1 MHEINDTECIRMV
14 LRGEKDYF
22 ACLVKKYEGK
32 AYSLCFKIL
41 KDREEARDSAQEA
54 FIRAYEALPGF
65 RLDSAF
71 STWFY
76 RILYNTCISKIRKD
90 RFSTGFEPEDP
101 VWNDLSQDNDAI
113 GHLNFEDMQ
122 KLLKKAYEVLNPD
135 EIFLAEQFYREEC
148 SIEELAGMTGLSQSN
163 VKVRLFRAR
172 QKMHARI
179 RSVLKEEISVWQ
191 TK

>member
-14 LRGEKDYF
+14 LRGEKAYF
-22 ACLVKKYEGK
+22 ACLVKKYETK
-32 AYSLCFKIL
+32 AYNLCYKVL
-41 KDREEARDSAQEA
+41 KNREEARDSAQEA
-54 FIRAYEALPGF
+54 FIKAYEALPAF

-76 RILYNTCISKIRKD
+76 RIIYNTCISKIRKG
-90 RFSTGFEPEDP
+90 RFISGFEPEDA
-101 VWNDLSQDNDAI
+101 VWNDLGNDNEAISQ
-113 GHLNFEDMQ
+113 LNLEDMR
-122 KLLKKAYEVLNPD
+122 KLLKGAYEVLNPD

-163 VKVRLFRAR
+163 VKVKLFRAR
-172 QKMHARI
+172 QKMHAQI
-179 RSVLKEEISVWQ
+179 RSVLKEEMQVWQ

>member
-1 MHEINDTECIRMV
+1 MV
-14 LRGEKDYF
+14 LRGEKAYF
-22 ACLVKKYEGK
+22 ACLVKKYGDK
-32 AYSLCFKIL
+32 AYNLCYKVL
-41 KDREEARDSAQEA
+41 RNKEEARDSAQEA

-90 RFSTGFEPEDP
+90 RYITGFEPEDA
-101 VWNDLSQDNDAI
+101 VWNDLGDDNDAI
-113 GHLNFEDMQ
+113 GRLNLEDMRM
-122 KLLKKAYEVLNPD
+122 LLKEAYEVLNPD
-135 EIFLAEQFYREEC
+135 EIFLTEQFYREEC

-163 VKVRLFRAR
+163 VKVKLFRAR
-172 QKMHARI
+172 QKMHAQI
-179 RSVLKEEISVWQ
+179 KSVLKKEIHVWQ